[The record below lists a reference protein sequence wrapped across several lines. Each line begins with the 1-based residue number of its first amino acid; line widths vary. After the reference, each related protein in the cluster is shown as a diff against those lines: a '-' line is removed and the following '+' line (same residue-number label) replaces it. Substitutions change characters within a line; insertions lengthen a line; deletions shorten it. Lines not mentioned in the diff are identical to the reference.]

1 MSTAHMT
8 TITRAALVALSL
20 TAAVFAQSASAG
32 GDAER
37 GKAKSATCA
46 ACHGP
51 DGNSASP
58 DFPRL
63 AGQNADYIQHVLAH
77 YKAGAKRKNPIMAG
91 MAAALSEQDMADLAA
106 YFSSQQGLYVKY

>member
-1 MSTAHMT
+1 MS
-8 TITRAALVALSL
+8 AATMKSLAVGIAAFALAASTVA
-20 TAAVFAQSASAG
+20 VAG
-32 GDAER
+32 GNAEK
-37 GKAKSATCA
+37 GKEKSATCA

-77 YKAGAKRKNPIMAG
+77 YKAGTKRKNPIMAG

-106 YFSSQQGLYVKY
+106 YFSSQNGLYVKY

>member
-1 MSTAHMT
+1 MIKNAMNKLA
-8 TITRAALVALSL
+8 AALALATLVAAG
-20 TAAVFAQSASAG
+20 TAAAA
-32 GDAER
+32 GDADR
-37 GKAKSATCA
+37 GKAKSTTCA

-77 YKAGAKRKNPIMAG
+77 YKAGTKRKNPIMAG

-106 YFSSQQGLYVKY
+106 YFSSQSGLYVKY

>member
-1 MSTAHMT
+1 MSGAIMT
-8 TITRAALVALSL
+8 KRTIGLAVLALAFS
-20 TAAVFAQSASAG
+20 TGAMAG
-32 GDAER
+32 GSAEK
-37 GKAKSATCA
+37 GKEKSATCA

-77 YKAGAKRKNPIMAG
+77 YKAGTKRKNPIMAG

-106 YFSSQQGLYVKY
+106 YFSSQNGLYVKY